1 MLEDQ
6 IFCKLLVRFL
16 NLVINSD
23 SDVHWLQREDGVH
36 SRLKNCHW
44 IGMVAGGLLLG
55 CVGRGLDRQSKRN
68 GRDTIQN
75 WSTVINIWQNDGQ
88 KKRCRSLQDYS
99 HCCQNCKINSKCC
112 SKLSKPGSKT
122 ALKCAKV
129 QPAALR
135 AWDRHGE
142 TPKLRLGSIKVGEPR
157 DTKSKETHGE
167 RWRK

>member
-88 KKRCRSLQDYS
+88 KKKMQKPAGLFSLLSELQDKQQVLQQTQQTGQ
-99 HCCQNCKINSKCC
+99 QNCAEMCQGSTCC
-112 SKLSKPGSKT
+112 APSLRSPWWD
-122 ALKCAKV
+122 AK
-129 QPAALR
+129 AAT
-135 AWDRHGE
+135 WVD
-142 TPKLRLGSIKVGEPR
+142 
-157 DTKSKETHGE
+157 
-167 RWRK
+167 